1 MNSAS
6 LTGSFSDLFAN
17 RFTAFV
23 DACTL
28 ASVLRR
34 NLLLSLAEA
43 EFFRVRW
50 SAKVLDETEKAIEKI
65 ASGRGLADA
74 AARANRAREAMEI
87 AFEEAL
93 VVNYDGFYGVCQGLP
108 DANDEHVVAAA
119 LKTQA
124 ATIVTENLSDFP
136 AELLSKLGIEVR
148 SADQFIADTAA
159 LDLGRAVAAIRL
171 MRLRLKNPAKTASDL
186 LLDMEANGL
195 TETVDILKP
204 HVLSL

>member
-1 MNSAS
+1 
-6 LTGSFSDLFAN
+6 LFAN

-34 NLLLSLAEA
+34 NLILSLAEA

-50 SAKVLDETEKAIEKI
+50 SAKVLDETETAIEKI
-65 ASGRGLADA
+65 AEGRGLVDSAQ
-74 AARANRAREAMEI
+74 RAKRARQAMEV
-87 AFEEAL
+87 AFEEGL
-93 VVNYDGFYGVCQGLP
+93 VTDFDGFLGVCQDLP
-108 DANDEHVVAAA
+108 DPNDEHVIAAA

-148 SADQFIADTAA
+148 SADRFIADTVA
-159 LDLGRAVAAIRL
+159 LDLGRAVAAIRQ
-171 MRLRLKNPAKTASDL
+171 MRHRFKNPAKTPSDL

>member
-1 MNSAS
+1 
-6 LTGSFSDLFAN
+6 LFAN

-50 SAKVLDETEKAIEKI
+50 SSKVLDETETAIEKI
-65 ASGRGLADA
+65 AAGRGFVDSSE
-74 AARANRAREAMEI
+74 RAKRARQAMEV

-93 VVNYDGFYGVCQGLP
+93 VTDFDGFLGVCQGLP
-108 DANDEHVVAAA
+108 DPNDEHVIAAA

-148 SADQFIADTAA
+148 SADHFIADTVA
-159 LDLGRAVAAIRL
+159 LDLGRAVAAIRQ
-171 MRLRLKNPAKTASDL
+171 MRLRFKNPAKTASDL
-186 LLDMEANGL
+186 LLEMEANGL

>member
-1 MNSAS
+1 MNSGNS
-6 LTGSFSDLFAN
+6 TGSSSDLFAN
-17 RFTAFV
+17 RFTAFI

-50 SAKVLDETEKAIEKI
+50 SAKVLDETEKAIERI
-65 ASGRGLADA
+65 AIGRGLADA
-74 AARANRAREAMEI
+74 AERAKRVREAMEV

-93 VVNYDGFYGVCQGLP
+93 VGDYDGFIDVCQGLP
-108 DANDEHVVAAA
+108 DPNDVHVVAAA

-136 AELLSKLGIEVR
+136 AELLSRLGVEVR
-148 SADQFIADTAA
+148 SADHFIADNIA
-159 LDLGRAVAAIRL
+159 LDLGRAVAAIRQ
-171 MRLRLKNPAKTASDL
+171 MRHRFKNPAKTASDL
-186 LLDMEANGL
+186 LLDMEANSL

>member
-1 MNSAS
+1 M
-6 LTGSFSDLFAN
+6 GSSSDLFAN

-50 SAKVLDETEKAIEKI
+50 SAKVLDETEKAIEKTAI
-65 ASGRGLADA
+65 GRGLADA
-74 AARANRAREAMEI
+74 AERANRARKAMEE
-87 AFEEAL
+87 AFEEAT
-93 VVNYDGFYGVCQGLP
+93 VAEYDGFLAVCRGLP
-108 DANDEHVVAAA
+108 DPNDAHVVAAA

-136 AELLSKLGIEVR
+136 TEILSKLGLEVR
-148 SADQFIADTAA
+148 CADHFIADTIA
-159 LDLGRAVAAIRL
+159 LDTGRAVAAVRQ
-171 MRLRLKNPAKTASDL
+171 MRLRFKNPAKKPSDL